1 MQCTA
6 SSSKKAGC
14 GAEFIAMREC
24 NRVLGPQ
31 IVKEADGY
39 AVAKGMN
46 GIFEDGASS
55 LVASTPPTRS
65 LAGMQAF
72 AADYA
77 AKLGITPGQVRF

>member
-6 SSSKKAGC
+6 SSSKKKGC

-31 IVKEADGY
+31 LVKEAEGY
-39 AVAKGMN
+39 AIAKGKA

-55 LVASTPPTRS
+55 LVASAPPARS
-65 LAGMQAF
+65 LSGMQAF

-77 AKLGITPGQVRF
+77 AKLGISPGQVRF